1 MPRLSNAR
9 EQIIDRARSL
19 LTERGFEGFS
29 YRDISG
35 HLGIKNAAV
44 HYHFPSKADLGL
56 ALVEDFAAEMEE
68 QMRQARATLSPLEQ
82 LEGYFA
88 YEVHY
93 GSSFRLCPVSTL
105 TTSWEGLSPEIRD
118 ALSRFWQG
126 VVSWLTEV
134 LEDGRKSGE
143 FRFVGEAAD
152 KAQLLVAA
160 MSGARQQS
168 RLEGK
173 NLVEKIAGQFRQ
185 ELYRGGPET
194 PADSVNA

>member
-68 QMRQARATLSPLEQ
+68 QMRQARATLAPREQ

-88 YEVHY
+88 YETHY
-93 GSSFRLCPVSTL
+93 GSSLRLCPVSTL
-105 TTSWEGLSPEIRD
+105 TTSWEGLSTEVRD

-126 VVSWLTEV
+126 VVKFLTDV
-134 LEDGRKSGE
+134 LEEGRESGE

-168 RLEGK
+168 RLEGQ
-173 NLVEKIAGQFRQ
+173 NLVEKIAGQFRH
-185 ELYRGGPET
+185 ELYRSRSDQ
-194 PADSVNA
+194 PAAGADT